1 MNKIYYFF
9 SREYEKCY
17 FFTDKECAEFY
28 KELIVE
34 YNYVN
39 ELIVKTN
46 DFEGTDVFTLKS
58 FKEELTKK
66 LHWTIDE
73 EEDFIK
79 DFISI
84 LETKIREEKLN
95 KLLNE

>member
-1 MNKIYYFF
+1 MAF
-9 SREYEKCY
+9 
-17 FFTDKECAEFY
+17 
-28 KELIVE
+28 
-34 YNYVN
+34 
-39 ELIVKTN
+39 
-46 DFEGTDVFTLKS
+46 